1 MDRIFKYKPKGV
13 CATEMTLV
21 IDNDIIKKVQIVG
34 GCPGNS
40 EGVSRLCIGRN
51 INDVINLLKDVRCGN
66 KISSC
71 PEQLAIALQQYK
83 QSKY

>member
-13 CATEMTLV
+13 CATDMTLV

-83 QSKY
+83 QSKH

>member
-40 EGVSRLCIGRN
+40 EGVSRLCVGRN
-51 INDVINLLKDVRCGN
+51 INDVINLLKDVRCGS

>member
-13 CATEMTLV
+13 CATEMTFV